1 MFNSKQRKIRKFEKT
16 EKDSIRRSLTIQ
28 ALSALRDDV
37 VQFEAPTASNLKKL
51 NTLNEMIHE
60 AWAA

>member
-28 ALSALRDDV
+28 ALCALRDDM
-37 VQFEAPTASNLKKL
+37 VQFEAPTSSVQAKM